1 MYILVL
7 MVCMTFESD
16 TACQKFE
23 RNYRFQTLEQC
34 QFIAKIE
41 QGQYSEKINQRPW
54 AKYSWSCQDYQLLE
68 PTMYVARLL

>member
-34 QFIAKIE
+34 QFIAKVE

-54 AKYSWSCQDYQLLE
+54 AKYSWSCNGWTSY
-68 PTMYVARLL
+68 TRKIKFFAW